1 MHSWDWVGRHWTG
14 VFSVYLFASCWA
26 GMDNPSHS
34 QQIVINKKDGRV
46 GVWNE
51 GDGLEK
57 KTLLNR
63 MESITVKTSISKN
76 INHH

>member
-1 MHSWDWVGRHWTG
+1 ME
-14 VFSVYLFASCWA
+14 
-26 GMDNPSHS
+26 NPSHS
-34 QQIVINKKDGRV
+34 QQIVVNKKDGRV

-76 INHH
+76 INHYKMPPPTFGLIVTVHH